1 MQIQLD
7 SPYIQDENP
16 AALLAGAEIEAAGLH
31 RCLKIVRL
39 WSQSSALPR
48 PRREEIIE
56 EEQRLANL
64 YAAILFEIGS
74 AFGLRAA
81 DELKVRIEAACIL
94 PLGNARPQNKDACFP
109 CPATRRRE
117 PAPPRRESECPS
129 WKPSSAKSIRL
140 GSLGEPSTM
149 RRAIT

>member
-7 SPYIQDENP
+7 SPYIHDENP

-39 WSQSSALPR
+39 WSQSSTLSR
-48 PRREEIIE
+48 TRREEMVE
-56 EEQRLANL
+56 EAQRLANL

-81 DELKVRIEAACIL
+81 NELKVRIETSCIL
-94 PLGNARPQNKDACFP
+94 DDWECPPAEQGLLFP
-109 CPATRRRE
+109 IPNDPTTKASPATAR
-117 PAPPRRESECPS
+117 
-129 WKPSSAKSIRL
+129 K
-140 GSLGEPSTM
+140 
-149 RRAIT
+149 

>member
-7 SPYIQDENP
+7 SPYAQDENP
-16 AALLAGAEIEAAGLH
+16 AALLAGAEIEAASLS

-39 WSQSSALPR
+39 WCQSSRLALSR
-48 PRREEIIE
+48 HDEMVE

-81 DELKVRIEAACIL
+81 DELKVRIDAACIL
-94 PLGNARPQNKDACFP
+94 DDWECPPAEQGLLFP
-109 CPATRRRE
+109 IADDSQTAASPATTR
-117 PAPPRRESECPS
+117 
-129 WKPSSAKSIRL
+129 K
-140 GSLGEPSTM
+140 
-149 RRAIT
+149 

>member
-7 SPYIQDENP
+7 SPYANDENP

-39 WSQSSALPR
+39 WSQSNALPR

-94 PLGNARPQNKDACFP
+94 EDWECPPAEQGILFPIADDPQTAAS
-109 CPATRRRE
+109 PATAR
-117 PAPPRRESECPS
+117 
-129 WKPSSAKSIRL
+129 K
-140 GSLGEPSTM
+140 
-149 RRAIT
+149 

>member
-7 SPYIQDENP
+7 SPYSQDENP
-16 AALLAGAEIEAAGLH
+16 AALLAGAEIEAAGLYH
-31 RCLKIVRL
+31 YLKIVLL

-48 PRREEIIE
+48 PRRDQMIE
-56 EEQRLANL
+56 EAQRLANL

-94 PLGNARPQNKDACFP
+94 DDWECPPAEQGLLFLNPNDPTTGAS
-109 CPATRRRE
+109 PATAR
-117 PAPPRRESECPS
+117 
-129 WKPSSAKSIRL
+129 K
-140 GSLGEPSTM
+140 
-149 RRAIT
+149 

>member
-7 SPYIQDENP
+7 SPYAHDENP

-39 WSQSSALPR
+39 WSQSSTLSR

-56 EEQRLANL
+56 EEQRIASL
-64 YAAILFEIGS
+64 YAAVLQETGS
-74 AFGLRAA
+74 AFGIEKA

-94 PLGNARPQNKDACFP
+94 DDWECPPAEQGLLFPIADDPQTAAS
-109 CPATRRRE
+109 PATTR
-117 PAPPRRESECPS
+117 
-129 WKPSSAKSIRL
+129 K
-140 GSLGEPSTM
+140 
-149 RRAIT
+149 

>member
-7 SPYIQDENP
+7 SPYIQDEPP

-39 WSQSSALPR
+39 WSQSSILPR
-48 PRREEIIE
+48 LRREEIIE
-56 EEQRLANL
+56 EEQRLASL

-94 PLGNARPQNKDACFP
+94 EDWECPPAEQGLLFPIADDPQTAAS
-109 CPATRRRE
+109 PATAR
-117 PAPPRRESECPS
+117 
-129 WKPSSAKSIRL
+129 K
-140 GSLGEPSTM
+140 
-149 RRAIT
+149 

>member
-1 MQIQLD
+1 MQIQED
-7 SPYIQDENP
+7 SPYLLDENP
-16 AALLAGAEIEAAGLH
+16 AALLAGAEIEAANLS

-39 WSQSSALPR
+39 WSQSSALPQSR
-48 PRREEIIE
+48 HDEMVE

-94 PLGNARPQNKDACFP
+94 SDW
-109 CPATRRRE
+109 
-117 PAPPRRESECPS
+117 ECPPAEQGLLFPIS
-129 WKPSSAKSIRL
+129 NYPTATAN
-140 GSLGEPSTM
+140 PA
-149 RRAIT
+149 RARK

>member
-1 MQIQLD
+1 MQIQHD
-7 SPYIQDENP
+7 SPYAHDENP
-16 AALLAGAEIEAAGLH
+16 AALLAGAEIEAAHLS

-56 EEQRLANL
+56 EERRIASL

-81 DELKVRIEAACIL
+81 EELKVRIEAACIL
-94 PLGNARPQNKDACFP
+94 DDWECPPAEQGLLFP
-109 CPATRRRE
+109 IPNDPTTEASPATAR
-117 PAPPRRESECPS
+117 
-129 WKPSSAKSIRL
+129 K
-140 GSLGEPSTM
+140 
-149 RRAIT
+149 

>member
-7 SPYIQDENP
+7 SPYVQDENP

-48 PRREEIIE
+48 PRHDEMIE

-94 PLGNARPQNKDACFP
+94 DDWECPPAEQGLLFP
-109 CPATRRRE
+109 IPNDPTTEASPATAR
-117 PAPPRRESECPS
+117 
-129 WKPSSAKSIRL
+129 K
-140 GSLGEPSTM
+140 
-149 RRAIT
+149 

>member
-7 SPYIQDENP
+7 SPYVHDENP

-39 WSQSSALPR
+39 WSQSSSLSR

-56 EEQRLANL
+56 EEQRIASL
-64 YAAILFEIGS
+64 YAAVLQETGS
-74 AFGLRAA
+74 AFGIEKA

-94 PLGNARPQNKDACFP
+94 DDW
-109 CPATRRRE
+109 
-117 PAPPRRESECPS
+117 ECP
-129 WKPSSAKSIRL
+129 PAEQRLLFPIPNDSATEASPPTARK
-140 GSLGEPSTM
+140 
-149 RRAIT
+149 

>member
-31 RCLKIVRL
+31 RCLKIIRL
-39 WSQSSALPR
+39 WGQFSALSR
-48 PRREEIIE
+48 PRRDQMIE

-64 YAAILFEIGS
+64 YAATLFEIGS

-81 DELKVRIEAACIL
+81 DELKVRIDAAWECPPAEQGLLFPVPNDSATEA
-94 PLGNARPQNKDACFP
+94 N
-109 CPATRRRE
+109 PATAR
-117 PAPPRRESECPS
+117 
-129 WKPSSAKSIRL
+129 K
-140 GSLGEPSTM
+140 
-149 RRAIT
+149 

>member
-7 SPYIQDENP
+7 SPYAHDENP

-39 WSQSSALPR
+39 WSQSNALPR

-81 DELKVRIEAACIL
+81 EELKVRIEAACIL
-94 PLGNARPQNKDACFP
+94 DDW
-109 CPATRRRE
+109 
-117 PAPPRRESECPS
+117 ECPPAEQGLLFPIPDES
-129 WKPSSAKSIRL
+129 PTAASPA
-140 GSLGEPSTM
+140 
-149 RRAIT
+149 RARK

>member
-7 SPYIQDENP
+7 SPYAHDENP
-16 AALLAGAEIEAAGLH
+16 AALVAGAEIEAAGLH

-39 WSQSSALPR
+39 WSQSSTLPR

-56 EEQRLANL
+56 EEQRIASL

-81 DELKVRIEAACIL
+81 DELRVRIEAACIL
-94 PLGNARPQNKDACFP
+94 DDWECPLAEQGLLFP
-109 CPATRRRE
+109 NPNDPTTKASPAT
-117 PAPPRRESECPS
+117 PR
-129 WKPSSAKSIRL
+129 K
-140 GSLGEPSTM
+140 
-149 RRAIT
+149 

>member
-7 SPYIQDENP
+7 SPYIHDENP

-48 PRREEIIE
+48 LRREEIIE
-56 EEQRLANL
+56 EEQRLASL

-74 AFGLRAA
+74 AFGIEQA
-81 DELKVRIEAACIL
+81 DELKVRIESACIL
-94 PLGNARPQNKDACFP
+94 DDWECPPAEQRLLFPIADDPQTAAS
-109 CPATRRRE
+109 PATTR
-117 PAPPRRESECPS
+117 
-129 WKPSSAKSIRL
+129 K
-140 GSLGEPSTM
+140 
-149 RRAIT
+149 

>member
-1 MQIQLD
+1 
-7 SPYIQDENP
+7 
-16 AALLAGAEIEAAGLH
+16 LLAGAEIEAAGLH

-39 WSQSSALPR
+39 WSQSSTLPR
-48 PRREEIIE
+48 LRRKEIIE

-94 PLGNARPQNKDACFP
+94 DDWECPPAEQGLLFP
-109 CPATRRRE
+109 IPNDSATEADPATAR
-117 PAPPRRESECPS
+117 
-129 WKPSSAKSIRL
+129 K
-140 GSLGEPSTM
+140 
-149 RRAIT
+149 

>member
-31 RCLKIVRL
+31 RCLKIIRL
-39 WSQSSALPR
+39 WGQFSALSR
-48 PRREEIIE
+48 PRRDQMIE

-64 YAAILFEIGS
+64 YAATLFEIGS

-94 PLGNARPQNKDACFP
+94 DDW
-109 CPATRRRE
+109 
-117 PAPPRRESECPS
+117 ECP
-129 WKPSSAKSIRL
+129 PAEQRLLFPIPNDSATEASPPTARK
-140 GSLGEPSTM
+140 
-149 RRAIT
+149 

>member
-7 SPYIQDENP
+7 SPYAHDENP

-39 WSQSSALPR
+39 WSQSSALPKSR
-48 PRREEIIE
+48 HDEMIE

-94 PLGNARPQNKDACFP
+94 DDWECPPAEQGFLFP
-109 CPATRRRE
+109 IPNYSATEASPATAR
-117 PAPPRRESECPS
+117 
-129 WKPSSAKSIRL
+129 K
-140 GSLGEPSTM
+140 
-149 RRAIT
+149 

>member
-1 MQIQLD
+1 MHTQLD
-7 SPYIQDENP
+7 NPYAHDENP

-39 WSQSSALPR
+39 WIQSSALST

-56 EEQRLANL
+56 EEQRLASL

-94 PLGNARPQNKDACFP
+94 DDW
-109 CPATRRRE
+109 
-117 PAPPRRESECPS
+117 ECP
-129 WKPSSAKSIRL
+129 PAEQGLLFPIPN
-140 GSLGEPSTM
+140 EPTTEASPVTA
-149 RRAIT
+149 RK

>member
-7 SPYIQDENP
+7 SPYANDENP

-56 EEQRLANL
+56 EEQRIASL

-94 PLGNARPQNKDACFP
+94 DDWECPLAEQGLLFP
-109 CPATRRRE
+109 NPNDPTTKASPAT
-117 PAPPRRESECPS
+117 PR
-129 WKPSSAKSIRL
+129 K
-140 GSLGEPSTM
+140 
-149 RRAIT
+149 

>member
-7 SPYIQDENP
+7 SPYVQDENP

-39 WSQSSALPR
+39 WSQSSALPQSR
-48 PRREEIIE
+48 HDEMIE

-94 PLGNARPQNKDACFP
+94 DDWECPPAEQGLLFP
-109 CPATRRRE
+109 IPNDPTTEASPATAR
-117 PAPPRRESECPS
+117 
-129 WKPSSAKSIRL
+129 K
-140 GSLGEPSTM
+140 
-149 RRAIT
+149 

>member
-7 SPYIQDENP
+7 SPYAHDENP

-39 WSQSSALPR
+39 WSQSSTLSR

-56 EEQRLANL
+56 EEQRIASL
-64 YAAILFEIGS
+64 YAAVLQETGS
-74 AFGLRAA
+74 AFGIEKA

-94 PLGNARPQNKDACFP
+94 DDW
-109 CPATRRRE
+109 
-117 PAPPRRESECPS
+117 ECP
-129 WKPSSAKSIRL
+129 PAEQRLLFPIPTDSATEASPPTARK
-140 GSLGEPSTM
+140 
-149 RRAIT
+149 

>member
-7 SPYIQDENP
+7 SPYANDENP

-39 WSQSSALPR
+39 WSQSNALPR

-94 PLGNARPQNKDACFP
+94 DDWECPPAEQGFLFP
-109 CPATRRRE
+109 NPNDPTTEASPATAR
-117 PAPPRRESECPS
+117 
-129 WKPSSAKSIRL
+129 K
-140 GSLGEPSTM
+140 
-149 RRAIT
+149 

>member
-7 SPYIQDENP
+7 SPYIHDENP
-16 AALLAGAEIEAAGLH
+16 AALLAGAEIEAGGLH
-31 RCLKIVRL
+31 RCLNIVRL
-39 WSQSSALPR
+39 WSQSNALPR

-94 PLGNARPQNKDACFP
+94 EDWECPPAEQGLLFPIADDPQTAAS
-109 CPATRRRE
+109 PATAR
-117 PAPPRRESECPS
+117 
-129 WKPSSAKSIRL
+129 K
-140 GSLGEPSTM
+140 
-149 RRAIT
+149 